1 MEGVY
6 KDRESDAGSLPL
18 LLPSWP
24 AHYNHIA
31 LPTSSCHIAR
41 DPTRGISLSGSRLS
55 QFSSVFPCFVPY
67 WLSCRLVMSFF
78 SFALGSLRRCFRVL
92 RSVACVPAFTLFPT
106 SHSENNSIPYWSS
119 CLLLQSILFLCF
131 FKEVGTHA
139 LVAFLSAYSH
149 AIRIEVSCKV
159 MVLRV
164 FAANSNK
171 YSALLLTKPS
181 TVHHHLCRAELRF
194 EILHNVNVFRRVK
207 KPGGLKSKWVIIYFY
222 RTG

>member
-1 MEGVY
+1 
-6 KDRESDAGSLPL
+6 
-18 LLPSWP
+18 
-24 AHYNHIA
+24 
-31 LPTSSCHIAR
+31 
-41 DPTRGISLSGSRLS
+41 
-55 QFSSVFPCFVPY
+55 
-67 WLSCRLVMSFF
+67 MSFF

-164 FAANSNK
+164 FAVNSNK